1 MRLVLPVVFIGTPI
15 TIGPDVL
22 FVKTLLQIIP
32 QQQGGLISK
41 VPVLK
46 VYLGNLQLF
55 NPLLFML

>member
-1 MRLVLPVVFIGTPI
+1 MLPVVFIGTPI

-32 QQQGGLISK
+32 QKQGGLISK